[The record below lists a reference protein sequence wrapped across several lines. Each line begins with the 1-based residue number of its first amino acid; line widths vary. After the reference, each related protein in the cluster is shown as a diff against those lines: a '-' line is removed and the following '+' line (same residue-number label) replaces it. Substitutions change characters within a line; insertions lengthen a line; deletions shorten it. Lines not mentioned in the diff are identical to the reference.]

1 MSAAMLTQQS
11 PFSELV
17 EQPADALL
25 ALTGQYRTDPRP
37 EKLDLGV
44 GVYRDDTGNTPIM
57 CAVKQAELILHR
69 DQLTKSYLA
78 PEGDPRFVSLLADV
92 VFGTELANDPCL
104 TSVQTPGGAGALR
117 MAADLIARGN
127 PDATIWIGEPS
138 WANHV
143 PIFQASGLKITKHP
157 FFKQSTQTLEFDAML
172 DALALIAPGDALL
185 LHGCCHNPTGANL
198 SIDQWHSLVEF
209 MDKRGVLPI
218 VDLAYQG
225 LGASLHDD
233 AFGTRLCLGLL
244 PEVLVAYSCDKNFG
258 LYRERVGALWAKGRN
273 AKSAEILRMNMLSL
287 ARSNYS
293 MPPDHGAALV
303 RIILDD
309 AQLRAAWETEL
320 VYMRLRIRSLRTA
333 LALSDDRLE
342 PLATQ
347 SGMFSLLPIKQKAV
361 AALREDHGFYLANPG
376 RINIAGLQIERI
388 GPFVSALAPY
398 LVSA

>member
-1 MSAAMLTQQS
+1 MSAALLTQQS
-11 PFSELV
+11 AFSALV

-37 EKLDLGV
+37 ERLDLGV

-57 CAVKQAELILHR
+57 GAVKQAELILHR

-78 PEGDPRFVSLLADV
+78 PEGDPRFVSLVASV
-92 VFGTELANDPCL
+92 VFGNMLANDPYL
-104 TSVQTPGGAGALR
+104 MGVQTPGGTGALR
-117 MAADLIARGN
+117 MAGDLIKRGN
-127 PDATIWIGEPS
+127 PDATIWIGDPS

-143 PIFQASGLKITKHP
+143 PIFRASGLKIAKHP

-172 DALALIAPGDALL
+172 DALASTAPGDALL
-185 LHGCCHNPTGANL
+185 LHGCCHNPTGASL
-198 SIDQWHSLVEF
+198 SIDQWHILVEH
-209 MDKRGVLPI
+209 MNKRGVLPI

-225 LGASLHDD
+225 LGSGLDED
-233 AFGTRLCLGLL
+233 AFGARLCLGSL
-244 PEVLVAYSCDKNFG
+244 PDVLIAYSCDKNFG

-273 AKSAEILRMNMLSL
+273 VKSAEILRMNMLSL

-303 RIILDD
+303 RIILTD

-320 VYMRLRIRSLRTA
+320 VCMRLRIRSLRTA
-333 LALSDDRLE
+333 LVLSDDQLE

-347 SGMFSLLPIKQKAV
+347 SGMFSLLPIEQKAV
-361 AALREDHGFYLANPG
+361 AALRADHGIYLAYPG
-376 RINIAGLQIERI
+376 RINIAGLQIQQI
-388 GPFVSALAPY
+388 GSFVSAVAPY